1 MFTKRRQPS
10 LFSSRPRRRRSPIS
24 RPWLLAAL
32 PLGLLGLELLLRIGT
47 GLTGKTA
54 ELNAYEGEP
63 PLVTD
68 YRFQPFTSDN
78 QAIQGVDRSGR
89 LAAMT
94 DPLTGYRLRP
104 DQKNAAVTI
113 NPQGY
118 RSATPIAVDK
128 PANEVRIMILGG
140 STAFGSFSANDQII
154 FSQRLENQLNQQ
166 VKDQKNNSKKFR
178 PDALPYFADELDQ
191 ALKLPPRIRNT
202 NYRVLNAAVPGYI
215 SSNTLADLTTRI
227 GTDRPDLIVL
237 IDGYTDLLTATEK
250 SAATLG
256 TESLSA
262 DAIGHFGRTIGTS
275 VKGIFDWFYISK
287 VVRAWILRPTP
298 TMAQLVDPLH
308 PGSMDLADRLPQDAK
323 SLNTRIDRYQ
333 RNLSHLAQLSRTAK
347 IPLIIALQ
355 PELSQRPADRQTPT
369 EKQYLQALGPN
380 YAPRIQAGY
389 QALKGAIVKVQSTHP
404 NTATLNLQP
413 RLDKL
418 NADVFLDPIHLSD
431 PAQQA
436 ISDQLRE
443 AIVPRLQVEPKPFAG

>member
-10 LFSSRPRRRRSPIS
+10 LFSSRPRRRRNPIS
-24 RPWLLAAL
+24 RPWLLAAI

-47 GLTGKTA
+47 GLMGKTA

-63 PLVTD
+63 TIVTD

-78 QAIQGVDRSGR
+78 QAIQGVDHSGR
-89 LAAMT
+89 LAVMA

-104 DQKNAAVTI
+104 DQKNVALTI

-118 RSATPIAVDK
+118 RSATPIAAEK
-128 PANEVRIMILGG
+128 PVNEVRIMILGG

-166 VKDQKNNSKKFR
+166 VKDQKNNPKKFR

-191 ALKLPPRIRNT
+191 ALKLPARIRNA

-215 SSNTLADLTTRI
+215 SSNTLADMTARI
-227 GTDRPDLIVL
+227 ATDRPDLIILV
-237 IDGYTDLLTATEK
+237 DGYTDLLTSSETRAT
-250 SAATLG
+250 TLG

-262 DAIGHFGRTIGTS
+262 DAIGHFGRTIGSS
-275 VKGIFDWFYISK
+275 VKSVFDWFYISK

-298 TMAQLVDPLH
+298 TIAQLVDPLH
-308 PGSMDLADRLPQDAK
+308 PGGLDLADRLPQDAK
-323 SLNTRIDRYQ
+323 NLNARIDRYQ
-333 RNLSHLAQLSRTAK
+333 RNLSHLAELSNTAK
-347 IPLIIALQ
+347 IPLIVALQ

-380 YAPRIQAGY
+380 YAPRIQTGY
-389 QALKGAIVKVQSTHP
+389 QALKASIAKMQSTHP
-404 NTATLNLQP
+404 NTAVLNLQP

-418 NADVFLDPIHLSD
+418 NTDVFLDPIHLSD
-431 PAQQA
+431 PAQQE
-436 ISDQLRE
+436 ISDQLRD
-443 AIVPRLQVEPKPFAG
+443 AIAPRLQVEPKPFAG